1 MFQWLF
7 MVVMNFKQILMEI
20 VLFAYLTLVNNNSK
34 PLIIIISIRLIN
46 L

>member
-7 MVVMNFKQILMEI
+7 MVVMNFKWILMEI

>member
-7 MVVMNFKQILMEI
+7 MVVMNFKRILMEI

>member
-7 MVVMNFKQILMEI
+7 MVVMNFKRILTEI

>member
-20 VLFAYLTLVNNNSK
+20 VLFAYLTLVNNNSQ